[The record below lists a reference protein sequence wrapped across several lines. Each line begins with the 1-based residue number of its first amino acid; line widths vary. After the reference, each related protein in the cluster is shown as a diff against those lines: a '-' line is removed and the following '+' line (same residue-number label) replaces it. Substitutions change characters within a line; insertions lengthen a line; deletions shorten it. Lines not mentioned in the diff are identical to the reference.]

1 MLLMKSL
8 KYGGRSNMKKKLLSL
23 LLVPLML
30 GCTPN
35 NSFVDEY
42 ILPVLG
48 DLTLNTVEY
57 DTPDISEYFG
67 DCNIALIDYDMI
79 SYAYVDGPDN
89 IIFEIY
95 IEETRLTSF
104 TVWSFDITYTNLDDN
119 VTAYWEFMHED
130 EWFTE
135 DQTPETIDM
144 NYLEFAKALVKL
156 TKNDLV
162 YLVGKLEE
170 F

>member
-1 MLLMKSL
+1 
-8 KYGGRSNMKKKLLSL
+8 MKKKLLTL
-23 LLVPLML
+23 LLIPLML

-35 NSFVDEY
+35 KSFVDEH

-48 DLTLNTVEY
+48 DLTLNHVDY
-57 DTPDISEYFG
+57 DTPDVDKYFG
-67 DCNIALIDYDMI
+67 DCHLTIIEYDLIG
-79 SYAYVDGPDN
+79 YVYIDGPDN

-95 IEETRLTSF
+95 IEDTRLTSF
-104 TVWSFDITYTNLDDN
+104 TVWSFDITYINFDEN
-119 VTAYWEFMHED
+119 VIAHWEFMHKN

-135 DQTPETIDM
+135 DYTPETIDM
-144 NYLEFAKALVKL
+144 NYLDFAKALVKL